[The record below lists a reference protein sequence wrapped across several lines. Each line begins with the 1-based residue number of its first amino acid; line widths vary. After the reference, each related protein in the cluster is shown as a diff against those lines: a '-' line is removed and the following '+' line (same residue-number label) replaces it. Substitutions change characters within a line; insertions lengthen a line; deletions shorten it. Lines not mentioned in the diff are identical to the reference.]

1 MPVRPEPPRDQYER
15 YLLAGPDGEVYG
27 HQRVTTFAGK
37 VGEKWAVTQWQKRH
51 LARGMI
57 LRPGFAAQYAAM
69 RDPVDAEKKR
79 ANKLIDEAEKASG
92 IEEKAN
98 LGTAMHEFTER
109 VDMGENPQIPDL
121 YRPDVEAYQQ
131 KLADYGMRVL
141 PDWVERVVAVDDF
154 DLGGTLD
161 RVVEFRNR
169 LYILDVKSGAS
180 TPSYPHEPSVQLS
193 CYANA
198 STAYDENNNWARVP
212 MIEVDKDLAIMA
224 HLPVGSGTCSFHWV
238 DIRRGWRFANVI
250 HDQVIPWLDK
260 TKPKDL
266 CRPIPKPLDE
276 QCEGCGVD
284 LFDAV
289 VLQLSMA
296 AVGQKLC
303 GPCYEET
310 K

>member
-1 MPVRPEPPRDQYER
+1 VTRPA
-15 YLLAGPDGEVYG
+15 L
-27 HQRVTTFAGK
+27 
-37 VGEKWAVTQWQKRH
+37 
-51 LARGMI
+51 
-57 LRPGFAAQYAAM
+57 AAQYAAM

-79 ANKLIDEAEKASG
+79 ANKLIEEAKEASG
-92 IEEKAN
+92 ISEKAG

-121 YRPDVEAYQQ
+121 YKADVAAYKQT
-131 KLADYGMRVL
+131 LEDYGMEVL

-154 DLGGTLD
+154 GLGGTLD
-161 RVVEFRNR
+161 RIIRWR
-169 LYILDVKSGAS
+169 GKLYVGDLKSGAS
-180 TPSYPHEPSVQLS
+180 TPSYPHEPAVQLS

-198 STAYDENNNWARVP
+198 DTAYDENHNWARVP
-212 MIEVDKDLAIMA
+212 MLDVDKDLAIMI
-224 HLPVGSGTCSFHWV
+224 HLPVGTGVCKLYFV
-238 DIRRGWRFANVI
+238 DIAHGWRIANVI

-266 CRPIPKPLDE
+266 CWPIPKPLDE

-289 VLQLSMA
+289 VLQLSVA